1 VARQGAKM
9 LGLAQFAA
17 LMGTKKSM
25 KINHLQRYDKAMTVI
40 SPRKALSGA
49 AVEF

>member
-9 LGLAQFAA
+9 LGPAQIAA
-17 LMGTKKSM
+17 SASTKKSM
-25 KINHLQRYDKAMTVI
+25 KINYLQRYDKAMTVI

>member
-1 VARQGAKM
+1 M
-9 LGLAQFAA
+9 LGSGQIATS
-17 LMGTKKSM
+17 MGTEKTM

>member
-1 VARQGAKM
+1 M
-9 LGLAQFAA
+9 LGPVQIAA
-17 LMGTKKSM
+17 SASTEKFM

-40 SPRKALSGA
+40 STRKALSGA